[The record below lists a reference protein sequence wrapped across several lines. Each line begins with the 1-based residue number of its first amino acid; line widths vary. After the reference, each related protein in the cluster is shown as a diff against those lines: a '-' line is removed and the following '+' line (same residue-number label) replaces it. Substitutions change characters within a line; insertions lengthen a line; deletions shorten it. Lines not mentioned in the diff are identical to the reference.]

1 MTAPRQRSIEV
12 RVPASTA
19 NLGAGF
25 DCLGLALEMYLT
37 VRATIQIRPGSRT
50 LARTRGVGSAS
61 LPKSPEQNLIFRA
74 MRYAAEQEGFELPI
88 VRLAV
93 KNEIPMAG
101 GLGSSAAA
109 AVAGIALAYATA
121 GSSLLRENALR
132 YAKEIEGHA
141 DNAAA
146 ALLGGLVVAYSH
158 SDGRVGATRLAWPK
172 MIRVIAVTPAIGL
185 PTKKSR
191 AALPAQVPLA
201 DAVQNLQHSALF
213 IAAIEPRRY
222 DLIWDAMQDRLHQH
236 YREKLVPGLA
246 EALAIPQMP
255 GLLGLALSGA
265 GPSVVALATA
275 GFDEIG
281 KAIAARFEHAG
292 VAATIRFLEVAQEGV
307 SILEN
312 RPRIQVKP

>member
-1 MTAPRQRSIEV
+1 MTSPRQRSIEV
-12 RVPASTA
+12 RIPASTA

-37 VRATIQIRPGSRT
+37 VRATVQISPGSRT

-74 MRYAAEQEGFELPI
+74 MRYAAEKEGFQLPV

-121 GSSLLRENALR
+121 GRSLSRENALR

-141 DNAAA
+141 DNAGA
-146 ALLGGLVVAYSH
+146 ALLGGLVVTYTHA
-158 SDGRVGATRLAWPK
+158 DGGVGAMRLAWPK
-172 MIRVIAVTPAIGL
+172 MIRVIAVTPAIEL

-191 AALPAQVPLA
+191 AVLLAQVPRD
-201 DAVQNLQHSALF
+201 DAVENLQRSALF
-213 IAAIEPRRY
+213 VAAIEARRY
-222 DLIWDAMQDRLHQH
+222 DLIWDAMQDRLHQS
-236 YREKLVPGLA
+236 YRLKLIPGLA
-246 EALAIPQMP
+246 EVLAMAQMP
-255 GLLGLALSGA
+255 GLLGVALSGA

-281 KAIAARFEHAG
+281 KAIAARFENAG
-292 VAATIRFLEVAQEGV
+292 VATTIRFLEVAQDGV

-312 RPRIQVKP
+312 RPRRK

>member
-1 MTAPRQRSIEV
+1 MTSPRQRSIEV

-37 VRATIQIRPGSRT
+37 ARATVQVSPDSRT
-50 LARTRGVGSAS
+50 LARTRGVGGAS
-61 LPKSPEQNLIFRA
+61 LPRSPEQNLIFRA
-74 MRYAAEQEGFELPI
+74 MRYAAEKEGFQVPT

-109 AVAGIALAYATA
+109 AVAGVALAYATA
-121 GSSLLRENALR
+121 GRSLARENALR

-141 DNAAA
+141 DNAGA
-146 ALLGGLVVAYSH
+146 ALLGGLVVTYTNT
-158 SDGRVGATRLAWPK
+158 DGGVGAIRLAWPK
-172 MIRVIAVTPAIGL
+172 MIRVIAVTPAMEL

-191 AALPAQVPLA
+191 AALPAQVHRD
-201 DAVQNLQHSALF
+201 DAVENLQRSALF
-213 IAAIEPRRY
+213 IAAIEARRY

-236 YREKLVPGLA
+236 YRQKLIPGLA
-246 EALAIPQMP
+246 EVLAIPQMP

-265 GPSVVALATA
+265 GPSVIALATA

-292 VAATIRFLEVAQEGV
+292 VAATIRFLEVAQDGI

-312 RPRIQVKP
+312 RPRRK

>member
-1 MTAPRQRSIEV
+1 MTSPRQRSIEV

-37 VRATIQIRPGSRT
+37 ARATVQIRPGSRT
-50 LARTRGVGSAS
+50 LARTRGVGRSAS
-61 LPKSPEQNLIFRA
+61 LPRSPEENLIFRA
-74 MRYAAEQEGFELPI
+74 MSYAAEKEGFQLPA

-93 KNEIPMAG
+93 KNEIPLAG

-109 AVAGIALAYATA
+109 ALAGIALAYATA
-121 GSSLLRENALR
+121 GCSLSRENTLR
-132 YAKEIEGHA
+132 YANEIEGHA
-141 DNAAA
+141 DNAGA
-146 ALLGGLVVAYSH
+146 ALHGGLVVTYSQA
-158 SDGRVGATRLAWPK
+158 DGGVGAIRLAWPK
-172 MIRVIAVTPAIGL
+172 MIRVIAVTPAIEL

-191 AALPAQVPLA
+191 AVLPAQVPRD
-201 DAVQNLQHSALF
+201 DAIQNLQHSALF
-213 IAAIEPRRY
+213 VAAVEARRY
-222 DLIWDAMQDRLHQH
+222 DLIWDAMRDRLHQP
-236 YREKLVPGLA
+236 YRQKLIPGLA
-246 EALAIPQMP
+246 EVLALPQMP

-281 KAIAARFEHAG
+281 KAIVARFAHAG
-292 VAATIRFLEVAQEGV
+292 VATTIRFLEVAQDGV

-312 RPRIQVKP
+312 RPRRK

>member
-1 MTAPRQRSIEV
+1 MTSPRQRSIEV

-37 VRATIQIRPGSRT
+37 ARATVQIRPGSRT
-50 LARTRGVGSAS
+50 LARTQGVGSAS

-74 MRYAAEQEGFELPI
+74 MRYTAEKEGFQLPV

-109 AVAGIALAYATA
+109 AIAGTALAYATA
-121 GSSLLRENALR
+121 GRPLSRENALR
-132 YAKEIEGHA
+132 YASEIEGHA

-146 ALLGGLVVAYSH
+146 ALHGGLVVTYAR
-158 SDGRVGATRLAWPK
+158 SDGWVGAMRLAWPK
-172 MIRVIAVTPAIGL
+172 MIRVIAVTPSIEL

-191 AALPAQVPLA
+191 AVLPAQVSRQ
-201 DAVQNLQHSALF
+201 DAVHNLQRSALF
-213 IAAIEPRRY
+213 IAAIETRRY

-236 YREKLVPGLA
+236 YRQKLIPGLA
-246 EALAIPQMP
+246 EALAMPQMP
-255 GLLGLALSGA
+255 GLLGVALSGA
-265 GPSVVALATA
+265 GPSVIALATA
-275 GFDEIG
+275 RFDEIG
-281 KAIAARFEHAG
+281 RAIAAHFEHSG
-292 VAATIRFLEVAQEGV
+292 VTATIRFLEVAQDGI

-312 RPRIQVKP
+312 RPRRK

>member
-1 MTAPRQRSIEV
+1 MTSPRQRSIEV

-25 DCLGLALEMYLT
+25 DCLGLALELYLT
-37 VRATIQIRPGSRT
+37 ARATVQIRPGSRT

-74 MRYAAEQEGFELPI
+74 MRYAAEKEGFQLPA

-109 AVAGIALAYATA
+109 AVAGVALAYATA
-121 GSSLLRENALR
+121 GRSLARENALR
-132 YAKEIEGHA
+132 YAKEIEGHS
-141 DNAAA
+141 DNAGA
-146 ALLGGLVVAYSH
+146 ALLGGLVVTYTQA
-158 SDGRVGATRLAWPK
+158 DGGVGAMRLAWPK
-172 MIRVIAVTPAIGL
+172 MIRVIAVTPAIEL

-191 AALPAQVPLA
+191 AVLPAQVPRD
-201 DAVQNLQHSALF
+201 DAVENLQRSALF
-213 IAAIEPRRY
+213 VAAIEARRY

-236 YREKLVPGLA
+236 YRQKLIPGLA
-246 EALAIPQMP
+246 EVLAIPQMP

-281 KAIAARFEHAG
+281 KTIAGRFEHAG
-292 VAATIRFLEVAQEGV
+292 LAATIRFLEVAQDGI
-307 SILEN
+307 SIFEN
-312 RPRIQVKP
+312 RSRRK

>member
-1 MTAPRQRSIEV
+1 MTSPRQRSIEV

-25 DCLGLALEMYLT
+25 DCLGLALELYLT
-37 VRATIQIRPGSRT
+37 ARATVQIGPGSRT

-74 MRYAAEQEGFELPI
+74 MRYAAEKEGFQLPA

-109 AVAGIALAYATA
+109 AVAGVALAYATA
-121 GSSLLRENALR
+121 GRSLARENALR

-141 DNAAA
+141 DNAGA
-146 ALLGGLVVAYSH
+146 ALLGGLVVTYTQT
-158 SDGRVGATRLAWPK
+158 DGRVGAMRLAWPK
-172 MIRVIAVTPAIGL
+172 MIRVIAVTPAIEL

-191 AALPAQVPLA
+191 AVLPAQVPRD
-201 DAVQNLQHSALF
+201 DAVENLQRSALF
-213 IAAIEPRRY
+213 VAAIEARRY
-222 DLIWDAMQDRLHQH
+222 DLIWDAMQDRLHQP
-236 YREKLVPGLA
+236 YRQKLIPGLA
-246 EALAIPQMP
+246 EVLAIPQMP

-292 VAATIRFLEVAQEGV
+292 LATTIRFLEVAQDGI
-307 SILEN
+307 SIFEN
-312 RPRIQVKP
+312 RPRRK

>member
-1 MTAPRQRSIEV
+1 MTSPRQRSIEV
-12 RVPASTA
+12 RIPASTA

-37 VRATIQIRPGSRT
+37 VRATVQISPGSRT

-74 MRYAAEQEGFELPI
+74 MRYAAEKEGFQLPA

-121 GSSLLRENALR
+121 GRSLSRENALR

-141 DNAAA
+141 DNAGA
-146 ALLGGLVVAYSH
+146 ALLGGLVVTYTHA
-158 SDGRVGATRLAWPK
+158 DGGVGAMRLAWPK
-172 MIRVIAVTPAIGL
+172 MIRVIAVTPAIEL

-191 AALPAQVPLA
+191 ALLPAQVSRD
-201 DAVQNLQHSALF
+201 DAVENLQRSALF
-213 IAAIEPRRY
+213 IAAIEARRY
-222 DLIWDAMQDRLHQH
+222 DLIWDAMQDRLHQS
-236 YREKLVPGLA
+236 YRQKLIPGLA
-246 EALAIPQMP
+246 EILAMTQMP
-255 GLLGLALSGA
+255 GLLGVALSGA

-281 KAIAARFEHAG
+281 KAIAARFENAG
-292 VAATIRFLEVAQEGV
+292 VATTIRFLEVAQDGV

-312 RPRIQVKP
+312 RPRRK

>member
-1 MTAPRQRSIEV
+1 MTSPRQRSIEV
-12 RVPASTA
+12 RIPASTA

-37 VRATIQIRPGSRT
+37 VRATVQISPGSRT

-74 MRYAAEQEGFELPI
+74 MRYAAEKEGFQLPA

-121 GSSLLRENALR
+121 GRSLSRENALR

-141 DNAAA
+141 DNAGA
-146 ALLGGLVVAYSH
+146 ALLGGLVVTYTHA
-158 SDGRVGATRLAWPK
+158 DGGVGAMRLAWPK
-172 MIRVIAVTPAIGL
+172 MIRVIAVTPAIEL

-191 AALPAQVPLA
+191 AVLLAQVPRD
-201 DAVQNLQHSALF
+201 DAVENLQRSALF
-213 IAAIEPRRY
+213 VAAIEARRY
-222 DLIWDAMQDRLHQH
+222 DLIWDAMQDRLHQS
-236 YREKLVPGLA
+236 YRQKLIPGLA
-246 EALAIPQMP
+246 EILTMAQMP
-255 GLLGLALSGA
+255 GLLGVALSGA

-281 KAIAARFEHAG
+281 KAIAARFENAG
-292 VAATIRFLEVAQEGV
+292 IASTIRFLEVAQDGV

-312 RPRIQVKP
+312 RPRRK

>member
-1 MTAPRQRSIEV
+1 MTSPRQRSIEV

-25 DCLGLALEMYLT
+25 DCLGLALELYLT
-37 VRATIQIRPGSRT
+37 ARATVQIRPGSRT

-74 MRYAAEQEGFELPI
+74 MFYAAEKEGFQLPA

-109 AVAGIALAYATA
+109 AVAGVALAHATA
-121 GSSLLRENALR
+121 GRSLSRENALR

-141 DNAAA
+141 DNAGAA
-146 ALLGGLVVAYSH
+146 MLGGLVVTYTQT
-158 SDGRVGATRLAWPK
+158 DGGVGAMRLAWPK
-172 MIRVIAVTPAIGL
+172 MIRVIAVTPAIEL

-191 AALPAQVPLA
+191 AVLPALVPRD
-201 DAVQNLQHSALF
+201 DAVENLQRSALF
-213 IAAIEPRRY
+213 VAAIEARRY
-222 DLIWDAMQDRLHQH
+222 DLIWDAMQDRLHQP
-236 YREKLVPGLA
+236 YRQKLIPGLA
-246 EALAIPQMP
+246 EVLAIPQMP

-292 VAATIRFLEVAQEGV
+292 LAATIRFLEVAQDGI

-312 RPRIQVKP
+312 RPRRK

>member
-1 MTAPRQRSIEV
+1 MTSPRQRSIEV

-37 VRATIQIRPGSRT
+37 ARATVQVSPGSRA

-61 LPKSPEQNLIFRA
+61 LPRSPEQNLIFRA
-74 MRYAAEQEGFELPI
+74 MRYAAEKEGFQLPT

-109 AVAGIALAYATA
+109 AVAGVALAYATA
-121 GSSLLRENALR
+121 GRSLARENALR

-141 DNAAA
+141 DNAGA
-146 ALLGGLVVAYSH
+146 ALLGGLVVTYTNT
-158 SDGRVGATRLAWPK
+158 DGGVGAMRLAWPK
-172 MIRVIAVTPAIGL
+172 MIRVSAVTPAIEL

-191 AALPAQVPLA
+191 AALPAQVPRD
-201 DAVQNLQHSALF
+201 DAVENLQRSALF
-213 IAAIEPRRY
+213 IAAIEAHRY

-236 YREKLVPGLA
+236 YRQKLIPGLA
-246 EALAIPQMP
+246 EVLAMPQMP

-292 VAATIRFLEVAQEGV
+292 VAATIRFLEVAQDGI

-312 RPRIQVKP
+312 RPRGK

>member
-1 MTAPRQRSIEV
+1 MTSPRQRSIEV

-25 DCLGLALEMYLT
+25 DCLGLALELYLT
-37 VRATIQIRPGSRT
+37 ARATVQIRPGSRT

-74 MRYAAEQEGFELPI
+74 MRYAAEKEGFQLPA

-109 AVAGIALAYATA
+109 AVAGVALAYATA
-121 GSSLLRENALR
+121 GRSLARENALR

-141 DNAAA
+141 DNAGA
-146 ALLGGLVVAYSH
+146 ALLGGLVVTYTQT
-158 SDGRVGATRLAWPK
+158 DGGVGAMRLAWPK
-172 MIRVIAVTPAIGL
+172 MIRVIAVTPAIEL

-191 AALPAQVPLA
+191 AVLPPQVPRD
-201 DAVQNLQHSALF
+201 DAVENLQRSALF
-213 IAAIEPRRY
+213 VAAIEARRY
-222 DLIWDAMQDRLHQH
+222 DLIWDAMQDRLHQP
-236 YREKLVPGLA
+236 YRQKLIPGLA
-246 EALAIPQMP
+246 EVLAIPQMP

-281 KAIAARFEHAG
+281 KAIAARFERAG
-292 VAATIRFLEVAQEGV
+292 LAATIRFLEVAQDGI
-307 SILEN
+307 SIFEN
-312 RPRIQVKP
+312 RPRRK

>member
-1 MTAPRQRSIEV
+1 MTSPRQRSIEV

-25 DCLGLALEMYLT
+25 DCLGLALELYLT
-37 VRATIQIRPGSRT
+37 ARATVQIRPGSRT

-74 MRYAAEQEGFELPI
+74 MRYAAEKEGFQLPA

-109 AVAGIALAYATA
+109 AVAGVALAYATA
-121 GSSLLRENALR
+121 GRSLSRENALR

-141 DNAAA
+141 DNAGA
-146 ALLGGLVVAYSH
+146 ALLGGLVVTYTQT
-158 SDGRVGATRLAWPK
+158 DGRVGAMRLAWPK
-172 MIRVIAVTPAIGL
+172 MIRVIAVTPAIEL
-185 PTKKSR
+185 LTKKSR
-191 AALPAQVPLA
+191 AVLPAQVPRE
-201 DAVQNLQHSALF
+201 DAVENLQRSALF
-213 IAAIEPRRY
+213 VAAIEARRY
-222 DLIWDAMQDRLHQH
+222 DLIWDAMQDRLHQS
-236 YREKLVPGLA
+236 YRQKLIPGLA
-246 EALAIPQMP
+246 EVLAIPQMP

-281 KAIAARFEHAG
+281 KSIAARFENAG
-292 VAATIRFLEVAQEGV
+292 VAATIRFLEVAQDGI
-307 SILEN
+307 SIFEN
-312 RPRIQVKP
+312 RPRRK

>member
-1 MTAPRQRSIEV
+1 MTSPRQRSIEV

-25 DCLGLALEMYLT
+25 DCLGLALELYLT
-37 VRATIQIRPGSRT
+37 ARATVQVRPGSRT

-74 MRYAAEQEGFELPI
+74 MRYAAEKEGFQLPA

-109 AVAGIALAYATA
+109 AVAGVALAYATA
-121 GSSLLRENALR
+121 GRALARENALR

-141 DNAAA
+141 DNAGA
-146 ALLGGLVVAYSH
+146 ALLGGLVVTYTQT
-158 SDGRVGATRLAWPK
+158 DGGVGAMRLAWPK
-172 MIRVIAVTPAIGL
+172 MIRVIAVTPAIEL
-185 PTKKSR
+185 LTKKSR
-191 AALPAQVPLA
+191 AVLPAQVPRD
-201 DAVQNLQHSALF
+201 DAVENLQRSALF
-213 IAAIEPRRY
+213 VAAIEARRY

-236 YREKLVPGLA
+236 YRQKLIPGLA
-246 EALAIPQMP
+246 DVLAIPQMP

-281 KAIAARFEHAG
+281 KAIAARFERAG
-292 VAATIRFLEVAQEGV
+292 LAATIRFLEVAQDGI
-307 SILEN
+307 SIFEN
-312 RPRIQVKP
+312 RPRRK

>member
-37 VRATIQIRPGSRT
+37 ARATVQIRPGSRT

-74 MRYAAEQEGFELPI
+74 MRYAAEKEGFQLPT

-109 AVAGIALAYATA
+109 AIAGIALAYATA
-121 GSSLLRENALR
+121 GRLLSRENALR
-132 YAKEIEGHA
+132 YANEIEGHA
-141 DNAAA
+141 DNAGA
-146 ALLGGLVVAYSH
+146 ALLGGLVVTYTKT
-158 SDGRVGATRLAWPK
+158 DGGVGAMRLAWPK
-172 MIRVIAVTPAIGL
+172 MIRVIAVTPAMGL

-191 AALPAQVPLA
+191 AVLPAQVPRE
-201 DAVQNLQHSALF
+201 DAVQNLQRSALF
-213 IAAIEPRRY
+213 IAAIEIRRY
-222 DLIWDAMQDRLHQH
+222 DLIWDAMHDRLHQR
-236 YREKLVPGLA
+236 YREKLIPGLA
-246 EALAIPQMP
+246 EVLAMPQMP

-292 VAATIRFLEVAQEGV
+292 VDATIRFLEVAQDGV

-312 RPRIQVKP
+312 RPRGK

>member
-1 MTAPRQRSIEV
+1 MTSPRQRSIEV

-25 DCLGLALEMYLT
+25 DCLGLALELYLT
-37 VRATIQIRPGSRT
+37 ARATVQIRPGSRT

-74 MRYAAEQEGFELPI
+74 MRYAAEKEGFQLPA

-109 AVAGIALAYATA
+109 AVAGVALAYATA
-121 GSSLLRENALR
+121 GRSLARENALR

-141 DNAAA
+141 DNAGAA
-146 ALLGGLVVAYSH
+146 MLGGLVVTYTQT
-158 SDGRVGATRLAWPK
+158 DGGVGAMRLAWPK

-191 AALPAQVPLA
+191 AVLPAQVPRD
-201 DAVQNLQHSALF
+201 DAVENLQRSALF
-213 IAAIEPRRY
+213 VAAIEARRY

-236 YREKLVPGLA
+236 YRQKLIPGLA
-246 EALAIPQMP
+246 EVLAIPQMP

-281 KAIAARFEHAG
+281 KTIAARFEHAG
-292 VAATIRFLEVAQEGV
+292 VAATIRFLEVAQDGI

-312 RPRIQVKP
+312 RPRRK

>member
-1 MTAPRQRSIEV
+1 MTSPRQRSIEV
-12 RVPASTA
+12 RIPASTA

-37 VRATIQIRPGSRT
+37 VRATVQISPGSRT

-74 MRYAAEQEGFELPI
+74 MRYAAEKEGFQLPV

-121 GSSLLRENALR
+121 GRSLSRENALR

-141 DNAAA
+141 DNAGA
-146 ALLGGLVVAYSH
+146 ALLGGLVVTYTHA
-158 SDGRVGATRLAWPK
+158 DGGVGAMRLAWPK
-172 MIRVIAVTPAIGL
+172 MIRVIAVTPAIEL

-191 AALPAQVPLA
+191 AVLLAQVPRD
-201 DAVQNLQHSALF
+201 DAVENLQRSALF
-213 IAAIEPRRY
+213 VAAIEARRY
-222 DLIWDAMQDRLHQH
+222 DLIWDAMQDRLHQS
-236 YREKLVPGLA
+236 YRLKLIPGLA
-246 EALAIPQMP
+246 EVLAMAQMP
-255 GLLGLALSGA
+255 GLLGVALSGA

-281 KAIAARFEHAG
+281 KAIAARFENAG
-292 VAATIRFLEVAQEGV
+292 VAATIRFLEVAQDGV

-312 RPRIQVKP
+312 RPRRK

>member
-1 MTAPRQRSIEV
+1 MTSPRQRSIEV

-25 DCLGLALEMYLT
+25 DCLGLALELYLT
-37 VRATIQIRPGSRT
+37 ARATVQIRPGSRT

-74 MRYAAEQEGFELPI
+74 MRYAAEKEGFQLPA

-109 AVAGIALAYATA
+109 AVAGVALAYATA
-121 GSSLLRENALR
+121 GRSLARENALR
-132 YAKEIEGHA
+132 YAKEIEGHS
-141 DNAAA
+141 DNAGA
-146 ALLGGLVVAYSH
+146 ALLGGLVVTYTQA
-158 SDGRVGATRLAWPK
+158 DGGVGAMRLAWPK
-172 MIRVIAVTPAIGL
+172 MIRVIAVTPAIEL

-191 AALPAQVPLA
+191 AVLPAQVPRD
-201 DAVQNLQHSALF
+201 DAVENLQRSALF
-213 IAAIEPRRY
+213 VAAIEARRY
-222 DLIWDAMQDRLHQH
+222 DLIWDAMQDRLHQQ
-236 YREKLVPGLA
+236 YRQKLIPGLA
-246 EALAIPQMP
+246 EVLAIPQMP

-281 KAIAARFEHAG
+281 KTIAARFEHAG
-292 VAATIRFLEVAQEGV
+292 LAATIRFLEVAQDGI

-312 RPRIQVKP
+312 RPRRK

>member
-1 MTAPRQRSIEV
+1 MTSPRQRSIEV

-37 VRATIQIRPGSRT
+37 ARATVQIRPGSRT

-74 MRYAAEQEGFELPI
+74 MRYAAEKEGFQLPA

-121 GSSLLRENALR
+121 GRSLSRENALR

-141 DNAAA
+141 DNAGA
-146 ALLGGLVVAYSH
+146 ALLGGLVVTYTQT
-158 SDGRVGATRLAWPK
+158 DGGVGAMRLAWPK
-172 MIRVIAVTPAIGL
+172 MIRVIAVTPAIEL

-191 AALPAQVPLA
+191 AVLPAQVPRD
-201 DAVQNLQHSALF
+201 DAVENLQRSALF
-213 IAAIEPRRY
+213 VAAIEARRY
-222 DLIWDAMQDRLHQH
+222 DLIWDAMQDRLHQP
-236 YREKLVPGLA
+236 YRQKLIPGLSVV
-246 EALAIPQMP
+246 LAIPQMP
-255 GLLGLALSGA
+255 GVLGLALSGA

-275 GFDEIG
+275 GFEEIV
-281 KAIAARFEHAG
+281 KAIATRSEYAG
-292 VAATIRFLEVAQEGV
+292 VAATIRFLEVAQDGI
-307 SILEN
+307 SMLEN
-312 RPRIQVKP
+312 RPSRK

>member
-1 MTAPRQRSIEV
+1 MTSPRQRSIEV

-25 DCLGLALEMYLT
+25 DCLGLALELYLT
-37 VRATIQIRPGSRT
+37 ARATVQIRPGSRT

-74 MRYAAEQEGFELPI
+74 MRYAAEKEGFQLPA

-109 AVAGIALAYATA
+109 AVAGVALAYATA
-121 GSSLLRENALR
+121 GRSLARENALR

-141 DNAAA
+141 DNAGA
-146 ALLGGLVVAYSH
+146 ALLGGLVVTYTQT
-158 SDGRVGATRLAWPK
+158 DGGVGAMRLAWPK
-172 MIRVIAVTPAIGL
+172 MIRVIAVTPAIEL

-191 AALPAQVPLA
+191 AVLPAQVPRD
-201 DAVQNLQHSALF
+201 DAVENLQRSALF
-213 IAAIEPRRY
+213 VAAIEARRY

-236 YREKLVPGLA
+236 YRQKLIPGLA
-246 EALAIPQMP
+246 EVLAIPQMP

-275 GFDEIG
+275 GFEEIG
-281 KAIAARFEHAG
+281 KAIAARFEYAG
-292 VAATIRFLEVAQEGV
+292 VAATIRFLEVAQDGI

-312 RPRIQVKP
+312 RPRRK

>member
-1 MTAPRQRSIEV
+1 MTSPRQRSIEV

-25 DCLGLALEMYLT
+25 DCLGLALELYLT
-37 VRATIQIRPGSRT
+37 ARATVQIRPGSRT

-74 MRYAAEQEGFELPI
+74 MRYAAEKEGFQLPA

-109 AVAGIALAYATA
+109 AVAGVALAYATA
-121 GSSLLRENALR
+121 GRSLARENALR

-141 DNAAA
+141 DNAGA
-146 ALLGGLVVAYSH
+146 ALLGGLVVTYTQT
-158 SDGRVGATRLAWPK
+158 DGGVGAMRLAWPK
-172 MIRVIAVTPAIGL
+172 MIRVIAVTPAIEL

-191 AALPAQVPLA
+191 AVLPAQVPRD
-201 DAVQNLQHSALF
+201 DAVENLQRSALF
-213 IAAIEPRRY
+213 VAAIEARRY
-222 DLIWDAMQDRLHQH
+222 DLIWNAMQDRLHQR
-236 YREKLVPGLA
+236 YRQKLIPGLA
-246 EALAIPQMP
+246 EVLAIPQMP

-275 GFDEIG
+275 GFEEIG
-281 KAIAARFEHAG
+281 KAIAARFEYAG
-292 VAATIRFLEVAQEGV
+292 VAATIRFLEVAQDGI

-312 RPRIQVKP
+312 RPRRK

>member
-1 MTAPRQRSIEV
+1 MTSPRQRSIEV

-25 DCLGLALEMYLT
+25 DCLGLALELYLT
-37 VRATIQIRPGSRT
+37 ARATVQIRPGSRT

-74 MRYAAEQEGFELPI
+74 MRYAAEKEGFQLPA

-109 AVAGIALAYATA
+109 AVAGVALAYATA
-121 GSSLLRENALR
+121 GRSLSRENALR

-141 DNAAA
+141 DNAGA
-146 ALLGGLVVAYSH
+146 ALLGGLVVTYTQT
-158 SDGRVGATRLAWPK
+158 DGGVGAMRLAWPK
-172 MIRVIAVTPAIGL
+172 MIRVIAVTPAIEL

-191 AALPAQVPLA
+191 AVLPAQVPRG
-201 DAVQNLQHSALF
+201 DAVENLQRSALF
-213 IAAIEPRRY
+213 VAAIEARRY

-236 YREKLVPGLA
+236 YRQKLIPGLA
-246 EALAIPQMP
+246 EVLAIPQMP

-281 KAIAARFEHAG
+281 KTIAARFEHAG
-292 VAATIRFLEVAQEGV
+292 LAATIRFLEVAQDGI

-312 RPRIQVKP
+312 RPRRK

>member
-1 MTAPRQRSIEV
+1 MTSPRQRSIEV

-37 VRATIQIRPGSRT
+37 ARATVQIRPGSRT
-50 LARTRGVGSAS
+50 LARTRGIGGSAS

-74 MRYAAEQEGFELPI
+74 MHYTAEKEGFQLPA

-93 KNEIPMAG
+93 KNEIPLAG

-109 AVAGIALAYATA
+109 AVAGAALAYAVA
-121 GSSLLRENALR
+121 GRLLSREDALR
-132 YAKEIEGHA
+132 HAKEIEGHA
-141 DNAAA
+141 DNAGA
-146 ALLGGLVVAYSH
+146 ALHGGLVVTYTQI
-158 SDGRVGATRLAWPK
+158 GGGIGAIRLAWPK
-172 MIRVIAVTPAIGL
+172 MIRAIAVTPAMEL

-191 AALPAQVPLA
+191 AVLPAQVPRD
-201 DAVQNLQHSALF
+201 DAVRNLQRSALF
-213 IAAIEPRRY
+213 IAAIETRRY
-222 DLIWDAMQDRLHQH
+222 DLIWDAMQDRLHQQ
-236 YREKLVPGLA
+236 YRQKLIPGLA
-246 EALAIPQMP
+246 EVLAIPRMP

-275 GFDEIG
+275 GFEEIG
-281 KAIAARFEHAG
+281 RSIAARFERAG
-292 VAATIRFLEVAQEGV
+292 VAATIRFLEVAQDGV

-312 RPRIQVKP
+312 RPRRR

>member
-1 MTAPRQRSIEV
+1 MTSPRQRSIEV
-12 RVPASTA
+12 RIPASTA

-37 VRATIQIRPGSRT
+37 VRATVQISPGSRT

-74 MRYAAEQEGFELPI
+74 MRYAAEKEGFQLPA

-109 AVAGIALAYATA
+109 AVAGVALAYATA
-121 GSSLLRENALR
+121 GRSLARENALR

-141 DNAAA
+141 DNAGA
-146 ALLGGLVVAYSH
+146 ALLGGLVVTYTHA
-158 SDGRVGATRLAWPK
+158 DGGVGAMRLAWPK
-172 MIRVIAVTPAIGL
+172 MIRVIAVTPAIEL

-191 AALPAQVPLA
+191 AVLLAQVPRD
-201 DAVQNLQHSALF
+201 DAVENLQRSALF
-213 IAAIEPRRY
+213 VAAIEARRY
-222 DLIWDAMQDRLHQH
+222 DLIWDAMQDRLHQS
-236 YREKLVPGLA
+236 YRQKLIPGLA
-246 EALAIPQMP
+246 EILAMAQMP
-255 GLLGLALSGA
+255 GLLGVALSGA

-281 KAIAARFEHAG
+281 KAIAARFENAG
-292 VAATIRFLEVAQEGV
+292 VATTIRFLEVAQDGV

-312 RPRIQVKP
+312 RPRRK